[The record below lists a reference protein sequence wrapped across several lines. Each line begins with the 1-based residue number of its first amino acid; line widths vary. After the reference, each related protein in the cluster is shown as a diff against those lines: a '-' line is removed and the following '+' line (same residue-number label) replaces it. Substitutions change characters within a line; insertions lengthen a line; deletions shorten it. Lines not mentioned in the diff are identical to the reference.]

1 MLSKIRGGK
10 NGHVNFMYT
19 LLRYINI
26 RFHKLAATRTAAYEM
41 DDI

>member
-1 MLSKIRGGK
+1 MERMVMLI
-10 NGHVNFMYT
+10 NFMYP

-26 RFHKLAATRTAAYEM
+26 RFHKLAATRTTVYEM